1 MRRLLAVVLII
12 AGLGLLA
19 YPTARERYYDYR
31 QQQLLEAWAENQAEA
46 APPDTPDES
55 PREASEPPADDRP
68 DPPLKEYILKNMIG
82 VLRIPK
88 INLELPV
95 LKRDTAANLDISA
108 AHVAGSAGPGET
120 GNFCVAGHRQLTYG
134 RHFNRLHELSKGDLI
149 EFIGPEV
156 TFTYRVF
163 DVLVIKP
170 EETWV
175 LEPSGEERLITLIT
189 CSGTRKPF
197 VRLVVRGRLVEE
209 GES

>member
-134 RHFNRLHELSKGDLI
+134 RHFNRLYELSKGDLI

-175 LEPSGEERLITLIT
+175 LESSGEERLITLIT